1 MIVRFARQAEQ
12 DLEDIADFIARE
24 NPARALS
31 FVKELRIKAAAI
43 AQAPHAFPVMQRYE
57 HQGIRRRIHRNY
69 AILYRVDGAELSIIH
84 ILHTAR
90 DIHSTLSAEEE

>member
-1 MIVRFARQAEQ
+1 MIVRFVRQAEQ

-31 FVKELRIKAAAI
+31 FVKELRMKAAAI

-57 HQGIRRRIHRNY
+57 HQGIRRRIHGSY
-69 AILYRVDGAELSIIH
+69 AILYRVDGAALSILH

-90 DIHSTLSAEEE
+90 DIDTILSAGEE